1 MNKFA
6 ESSYTGG
13 VTSLDHLSAVMRA
26 LAEDCVPV
34 KPGDENIFGEVFTA
48 ESAAVS
54 NDIALERVGK
64 EIARLAQYL

>member
-6 ESSYTGG
+6 ESSYNGG
-13 VTSLDHLSAVMRA
+13 ITSLDHLSAVMRA
-26 LAEDCVPV
+26 LAEECVPV

-48 ESAAVS
+48 ESAAEYNAIVM
-54 NDIALERVGK
+54 ERIGK